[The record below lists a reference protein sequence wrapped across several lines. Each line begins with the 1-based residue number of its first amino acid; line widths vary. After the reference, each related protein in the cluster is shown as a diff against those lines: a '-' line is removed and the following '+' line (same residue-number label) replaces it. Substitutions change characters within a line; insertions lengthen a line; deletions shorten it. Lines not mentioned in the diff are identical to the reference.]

1 MAARLAPKTVLAH
14 LIQRRNQTYSEIV
27 AEFVELGGTITERHL
42 RRLASGE
49 RAGTTPQ
56 TRRTLQRMFGKPV
69 EELLAP
75 YVPEQVSAQQHVG
88 QQMVP
93 VAGTGGRIT
102 TGNEMEVLDM
112 AASRARAFALAA
124 QSGLGSEAMEQVYD
138 DVRHVAKA
146 YPQRP
151 LPEILG
157 QLVETQDL
165 VFALLESR
173 QRPEHLR
180 QLYFLGGVTGGL
192 LAKASHDLGNPHA
205 ALTQARTAFLCAD
218 NADHHGLRAWVRGLQ
233 SLVSYW
239 AGNPHD
245 SVRYAQLGAGYAEQA
260 NSTTSVWLPVSEARA
275 WAALGNPEA
284 TRAALARA
292 EDAWDNVQNDDLDDM
307 GGLCTFGRNRQ
318 LYYAAD
324 ALAWLPGEGEQAERY
339 SRQAV
344 DAYAD
349 QNHPEWAFG
358 DAAGSHA
365 AMAISRIATGE
376 LDGAA
381 DALAPVLD
389 LPAERRINGVV
400 HSARRV
406 HQALRQS
413 GRADDAR
420 ELQEE
425 IETFTRT
432 PMQTLNR

>member
-1 MAARLAPKTVLAH
+1 
-14 LIQRRNQTYSEIV
+14 
-27 AEFVELGGTITERHL
+27 
-42 RRLASGE
+42 
-49 RAGTTPQ
+49 
-56 TRRTLQRMFGKPV
+56 
-69 EELLAP
+69 
-75 YVPEQVSAQQHVG
+75 
-88 QQMVP
+88 
-93 VAGTGGRIT
+93 
-102 TGNEMEVLDM
+102 MEVLDM

-124 QSGLGSEAMEQVYD
+124 QTGLGSEAMEQVYD

-275 WAALGNPEA
+275 WAALGNADA
-284 TRAALARA
+284 TRAALERA
-292 EDAWDNVQNDDLDDM
+292 ENAWATVVEGDDLDEM

-324 ALAWLPGEGEQAERY
+324 ALAWLPGERDTAERY

-344 DAYAD
+344 DAYTD
-349 QNHPEWAFG
+349 QSHPEWAFG

-365 AMAISRIATGE
+365 AMAITRIANGE

-381 DALAPVLD
+381 DAIAPVLG
-389 LPAERRINGVV
+389 LPTERRINGVV

-420 ELQEE
+420 DLQEE
-425 IETFTRT
+425 IEMFTRT
-432 PMQTLNR
+432 PMQTYPR

>member
-1 MAARLAPKTVLAH
+1 MAGRYTPRTVLAH

-56 TRRTLQRMFGKPV
+56 TRRTLQSMFGKPV

-75 YVPEQVSAQQHVG
+75 YVPEQAGQVVPASA
-88 QQMVP
+88 
-93 VAGTGGRIT
+93 GGRIT

-124 QSGLGSEAMEQVYD
+124 HTGLGNEAMEQVYD

-157 QLVETQDL
+157 RLVETQDL
-165 VFALLESR
+165 IFALLESR

-180 QLYFLGGVTGGL
+180 RLYFLGGVTGGL

-275 WAALGNPEA
+275 WAALGNADA
-284 TRAALARA
+284 TRAALDRA
-292 EDAWDNVQNDDLDDM
+292 ENARDSVQDDDLDEM

-324 ALAWLPGEGEQAERY
+324 ALAWLPGEVDEAGRISGE
-339 SRQAV
+339 AV
-344 DAYAD
+344 DAYTD
-349 QNHPEWAFG
+349 QSHPEWAFG

-365 AMAISRIATGE
+365 AMAITRIVSGE
-376 LDGAA
+376 LEGAA
-381 DALAPVLD
+381 DAIAPVLD

-425 IETFTRT
+425 IELFTRT
-432 PMQTLNR
+432 PMQTFAR

>member
-1 MAARLAPKTVLAH
+1 MAGRYTPRTVLAH

-75 YVPEQVSAQQHVG
+75 YVPEPAAQV
-88 QQMVP
+88 VP
-93 VAGTGGRIT
+93 AAASGRIT

-124 QSGLGSEAMEQVYD
+124 QTGLGSEAMEQVYD

-260 NSTTSVWLPVSEARA
+260 NSTTGVWLPVSEARA
-275 WAALGNPEA
+275 WAALGNA
-284 TRAALARA
+284 DAARAALVRA
-292 EDAWDNVQNDDLDDM
+292 ENAWGSVQADELDEM

-324 ALAWLPGEGEQAERY
+324 ALAWLPGEVETAEQY

-344 DAYAD
+344 DAYTD
-349 QNHPEWAFG
+349 QSHPEWAFG

-365 AMAISRIATGE
+365 AMAITRIANGE
-376 LDGAA
+376 LEGAA
-381 DALAPVLD
+381 DALAPVLG

-413 GRADDAR
+413 GHGDDAR

-425 IETFTRT
+425 IEMFTRT
-432 PMQTLNR
+432 PMQTFPQ

>member
-1 MAARLAPKTVLAH
+1 MAGRYAPKTVLAH

-75 YVPEQVSAQQHVG
+75 YVAEQAAQV
-88 QQMVP
+88 VP
-93 VAGTGGRIT
+93 APAASGRIT

-138 DVRHVAKA
+138 DVRHAAQA

-165 VFALLESR
+165 VFGLLESR
-173 QRPEHLR
+173 QRPEHHR
-180 QLYFLGGVTGGL
+180 QLYFLAGVTGGL

-284 TRAALARA
+284 TRAALERA
-292 EDAWDNVQNDDLDDM
+292 EEAWNSVRNDDLDDM

-324 ALAWLPGEGEQAERY
+324 ALAWLPGEVEQAQRY
-339 SRQAV
+339 SSQAV
-344 DAYAD
+344 DAYTD

-365 AMAISRIATGE
+365 AMAITRIASGE

-381 DALAPVLD
+381 DALAPVLT
-389 LPAERRINGVV
+389 LPTERRINGVV

-432 PMQTLNR
+432 PMQTYPR

>member
-1 MAARLAPKTVLAH
+1 MAGSHTPKTVLAH
-14 LIQRRNQTYSEIV
+14 LIKERNQTYTEVV
-27 AEFVELGGTITERHL
+27 AEFFEHGGSITERHL

-75 YVPEQVSAQQHVG
+75 YLPEPAGPLTPAAG
-88 QQMVP
+88 Q
-93 VAGTGGRIT
+93 IT
-102 TGNEMEVLDM
+102 TGNQMEVLDM
-112 AASRARAFALAA
+112 AASRARSFALAA
-124 QSGLGSEAMEQVYD
+124 QTGLANEAMEQVYD
-138 DVRHVAKA
+138 DVRHVARA

-157 QLVETQDL
+157 RLVETQEL

-173 QRPEHLR
+173 QRPENLR
-180 QLYFLGGVTGGL
+180 QLYFLGGITGGL

-218 NADHHGLRAWVRGLQ
+218 NADHNGLRAWVRGLQ

-245 SVRYAQLGAGYAEQA
+245 SVRYAQLGAGYADQA
-260 NSTTSVWLPVSEARA
+260 HSTTGVWLPVSEARA
-275 WAALGNPEA
+275 WAALGNA
-284 TRAALARA
+284 DAARSALARA
-292 EDAWDNVQNDDLDDM
+292 ENAWETMQYDDLDEI
-307 GGLCTFGRNRQ
+307 GGLCTFGRHRQ

-324 ALAWLPGEGEQAERY
+324 ALAWLPAEQEAAEQY

-349 QNHPEWAFG
+349 QTHAEWSFG
-358 DAAGSHA
+358 DAAGSQA
-365 AMAISRIATGE
+365 AMAIARIAKGE

-381 DALAPVLD
+381 DAIAPVLS
-389 LPAERRINGVV
+389 LSAERRINGVV

-413 GRADDAR
+413 GHADDAR
-420 ELQEE
+420 DLQEE
-425 IETFTRT
+425 IEIFTRT
-432 PMQTLNR
+432 PMQTFPR

>member
-1 MAARLAPKTVLAH
+1 MAGRYTPKTVLAH

-75 YVPEQVSAQQHVG
+75 YVPEQAG
-88 QQMVP
+88 QVVP
-93 VAGTGGRIT
+93 VTAAGGRIT

-124 QSGLGSEAMEQVYD
+124 QTGLGSEAMEQVYA

-275 WAALGNPEA
+275 WAALGNADA
-284 TRAALARA
+284 TRAALERA
-292 EDAWDNVQNDDLDDM
+292 ENAWSTVVEGDDLDEM

-324 ALAWLPGEGEQAERY
+324 ALAWLPGERETAERY
-339 SRQAV
+339 SHQAV
-344 DAYAD
+344 DAYTD
-349 QNHPEWAFG
+349 QSHPEWAFG

-365 AMAISRIATGE
+365 AMAITRIANGE

-381 DALAPVLD
+381 DAIAPVLG
-389 LPAERRINGVV
+389 LPTERRINGVV

-420 ELQEE
+420 DLQEE
-425 IETFTRT
+425 IELFTRT
-432 PMQTLNR
+432 PMQTYPR

>member
-1 MAARLAPKTVLAH
+1 MAGRYSPRTVLAH

-75 YVPEQVSAQQHVG
+75 YVPEQACQVVPASA
-88 QQMVP
+88 
-93 VAGTGGRIT
+93 GGRIT

-124 QSGLGSEAMEQVYD
+124 QTGLGNEAMEQVYD
-138 DVRHVAKA
+138 DVRHVATA

-157 QLVETQDL
+157 RLVETQDL

-218 NADHHGLRAWVRGLQ
+218 NADHHGLRAWIRGLQ

-260 NSTTSVWLPVSEARA
+260 HSTTSVWLPVSEARA
-275 WAALGNPEA
+275 WAALGNADA
-284 TRAALARA
+284 TSAALDRA
-292 EDAWDNVQNDDLDDM
+292 EHAWDSVQNDELDQM

-324 ALAWLPGEGEQAERY
+324 ALAWLPGEVDKAGRY
-339 SRQAV
+339 SREAV
-344 DAYAD
+344 DAYTD
-349 QNHPEWAFG
+349 QSHPEWAFG

-365 AMAISRIATGE
+365 AMAITRIVNGE

-381 DALAPVLD
+381 DAIAPVLD

-432 PMQTLNR
+432 PMQTFPQ

>member
-1 MAARLAPKTVLAH
+1 MAGRYTPKTVLAH

-75 YVPEQVSAQQHVG
+75 YVPEQAAQV
-88 QQMVP
+88 VP
-93 VAGTGGRIT
+93 VAATGGRIT

-124 QSGLGSEAMEQVYD
+124 QTGLGSEAMEQVYD

-275 WAALGNPEA
+275 WAALGNADA
-284 TRAALARA
+284 TRAALERA
-292 EDAWDNVQNDDLDDM
+292 ENAWGTVVEGDDLDEM

-324 ALAWLPGEGEQAERY
+324 ALAWLPGERDTAERY

-344 DAYAD
+344 DAYTD
-349 QNHPEWAFG
+349 QSHPEWAFG

-365 AMAISRIATGE
+365 AMAITRIANGE

-381 DALAPVLD
+381 DAIAPVLG
-389 LPAERRINGVV
+389 LPTERRINGVV

-420 ELQEE
+420 DLQEE
-425 IETFTRT
+425 IEMFTRT
-432 PMQTLNR
+432 PMQTYPR

>member
-1 MAARLAPKTVLAH
+1 MAARSAPKTVLAH

-69 EELLAP
+69 EELLSP
-75 YVPEQVSAQQHVG
+75 YVAEPAAQV
-88 QQMVP
+88 VP
-93 VAGTGGRIT
+93 APAASGRIT

-245 SVRYAQLGAGYAEQA
+245 SVRYAQLGAGYAAQA

-284 TRAALARA
+284 TRAALERA
-292 EDAWDNVQNDDLDDM
+292 EEAWNSVRNDDLDDM

-324 ALAWLPGEGEQAERY
+324 ALAWLPGEVDQAERY
-339 SRQAV
+339 SSQAV
-344 DAYAD
+344 DAYND

-365 AMAISRIATGE
+365 AMAITRIVNGE

-381 DALAPVLD
+381 DAIAPVLG
-389 LPAERRINGVV
+389 LPTERRINGVV

-420 ELQEE
+420 DLQEE

-432 PMQTLNR
+432 PMQSMAR

>member
-1 MAARLAPKTVLAH
+1 MAGRYTPRTVLAH

-75 YVPEQVSAQQHVG
+75 YVPEQAGQVVPASAG
-88 QQMVP
+88 
-93 VAGTGGRIT
+93 GGRIT

-124 QSGLGSEAMEQVYD
+124 QTGLGSEAMEQVYD

-157 QLVETQDL
+157 RLVETQDL

-205 ALTQARTAFLCAD
+205 ALTQTRTAFLCAD

-260 NSTTSVWLPVSEARA
+260 NSTTGVWLPVSEARA
-275 WAALGNPEA
+275 WAALGNA
-284 TRAALARA
+284 DAARAALERA
-292 EDAWDNVQNDDLDDM
+292 ENAWASVQNDDLDDM

-324 ALAWLPGEGEQAERY
+324 ALAWLPGEVETAERY
-339 SRQAV
+339 SSQAV
-344 DAYAD
+344 DAYTD
-349 QNHPEWAFG
+349 QSHPEWAFG

-365 AMAISRIATGE
+365 AMAITRIANGE

-381 DALAPVLD
+381 DAIAPVLG
-389 LPAERRINGVV
+389 LPMERRINGVV

-413 GRADDAR
+413 GHADDAR
-420 ELQEE
+420 DLQEE
-425 IETFTRT
+425 IELFTRM
-432 PMQTLNR
+432 PIQTFPR

>member
-1 MAARLAPKTVLAH
+1 MAGRYTPKTVLAH

-69 EELLAP
+69 EELFAP
-75 YVPEQVSAQQHVG
+75 YVPEQAAQV
-88 QQMVP
+88 VP
-93 VAGTGGRIT
+93 AAAPSGRIT

-124 QSGLGSEAMEQVYD
+124 QTGLGSEAMEQVYD

-260 NSTTSVWLPVSEARA
+260 NSTTGVWLPVSEARA
-275 WAALGNPEA
+275 WAALGNA
-284 TRAALARA
+284 DAARAALVRA
-292 EDAWDNVQNDDLDDM
+292 ENAWSSVQADELDEM

-324 ALAWLPGEGEQAERY
+324 ALAWLPGERETAEQY

-344 DAYAD
+344 DAYDD
-349 QNHPEWAFG
+349 QSHPEWAFG

-365 AMAISRIATGE
+365 AMAITRIASGE
-376 LDGAA
+376 LEGAA
-381 DALAPVLD
+381 DALAPVLG

-413 GRADDAR
+413 GHGDDAR

-425 IETFTRT
+425 IEMFTRT
-432 PMQTLNR
+432 PMQTFPR

>member
-1 MAARLAPKTVLAH
+1 MAGRYTPKTVLAH

-75 YVPEQVSAQQHVG
+75 YVPEQAG
-88 QQMVP
+88 QVVP
-93 VAGTGGRIT
+93 AAATGGRIT

-124 QSGLGSEAMEQVYD
+124 QTGLGSEAMEQVYD

-275 WAALGNPEA
+275 WAALGNADA
-284 TRAALARA
+284 TRAALERA
-292 EDAWDNVQNDDLDDM
+292 ENAWGTVVEGDDLDEM

-324 ALAWLPGEGEQAERY
+324 ALAWLPGERETAERY

-344 DAYAD
+344 DAYTD
-349 QNHPEWAFG
+349 QSHPEWAFG

-365 AMAISRIATGE
+365 AMAITRIANGE

-381 DALAPVLD
+381 DAIAPVLG
-389 LPAERRINGVV
+389 LPTERRINGVV

-420 ELQEE
+420 DLQEE
-425 IETFTRT
+425 IELFTRT
-432 PMQTLNR
+432 PMQTYPR

>member
-1 MAARLAPKTVLAH
+1 MAGRYTPKTVLAH

-75 YVPEQVSAQQHVG
+75 YVPEQAAQV
-88 QQMVP
+88 VP
-93 VAGTGGRIT
+93 VAATGGRIT

-124 QSGLGSEAMEQVYD
+124 QTGLGSEAMEQVYD

-275 WAALGNPEA
+275 WAALGNADA
-284 TRAALARA
+284 TRAALERA
-292 EDAWDNVQNDDLDDM
+292 ENAWGTVVEGDDLDEM

-324 ALAWLPGEGEQAERY
+324 ALAWLPGERDTAERY

-344 DAYAD
+344 DAYTD
-349 QNHPEWAFG
+349 QSHPEWAFG

-365 AMAISRIATGE
+365 AMAITRIANGE

-381 DALAPVLD
+381 DAIAPVLG
-389 LPAERRINGVV
+389 LPTERRINGVV

-420 ELQEE
+420 DLQEE
-425 IETFTRT
+425 IELFTRT
-432 PMQTLNR
+432 PMQTYPR

>member
-1 MAARLAPKTVLAH
+1 MAGRYTPRTVLAH

-75 YVPEQVSAQQHVG
+75 YVPEQAGQVVPVSAG
-88 QQMVP
+88 
-93 VAGTGGRIT
+93 GGRIT
-102 TGNEMEVLDM
+102 TGNEMEVLDV

-124 QSGLGSEAMEQVYD
+124 QTGLGSEAMEQVYD

-275 WAALGNPEA
+275 WAALGNADA
-284 TRAALARA
+284 TRAALERA
-292 EDAWDNVQNDDLDDM
+292 ENAWGTVVEGDDLDEM

-324 ALAWLPGEGEQAERY
+324 ALAWLPGERDTAERY

-344 DAYAD
+344 DAYTD
-349 QNHPEWAFG
+349 QSHPEWAFG

-365 AMAISRIATGE
+365 AMAITRIANGE

-381 DALAPVLD
+381 DAIAPVLG
-389 LPAERRINGVV
+389 LPTERRINGVV

-420 ELQEE
+420 DLQEE
-425 IETFTRT
+425 IEMFTRT
-432 PMQTLNR
+432 PMQTFPR

>member
-1 MAARLAPKTVLAH
+1 MAGRYTPKTVLAH

-75 YVPEQVSAQQHVG
+75 YVPEQAG
-88 QQMVP
+88 QVVP
-93 VAGTGGRIT
+93 APAASGRIT

-284 TRAALARA
+284 TRAALERA
-292 EDAWDNVQNDDLDDM
+292 EEAWNTVRKDDLDEM
-307 GGLCTFGRNRQ
+307 GGLCTFGRHRQ

-324 ALAWLPGEGEQAERY
+324 ALAWLPGEVEQAERY

-344 DAYAD
+344 DAYND
-349 QNHPEWAFG
+349 QSHPEWAFG
-358 DAAGSHA
+358 DAAGSQA
-365 AMAISRIATGE
+365 AMAISRIVNGE

-381 DALAPVLD
+381 DAIAPVLD

-425 IETFTRT
+425 IEMFTRT
-432 PMQTLNR
+432 PMQTFPR

>member
-1 MAARLAPKTVLAH
+1 MAGRYSPRTVLAH

-75 YVPEQVSAQQHVG
+75 YVPEQACQVVPASA
-88 QQMVP
+88 
-93 VAGTGGRIT
+93 GGRIT

-124 QSGLGSEAMEQVYD
+124 QTGLGNEAMEQVYD
-138 DVRHVAKA
+138 DVRHVATA

-157 QLVETQDL
+157 RLVETQDL

-218 NADHHGLRAWVRGLQ
+218 NADHHGLRAWIRGLQ

-260 NSTTSVWLPVSEARA
+260 HSTTSVWLPVSEARA
-275 WAALGNPEA
+275 WAALGNADA
-284 TRAALARA
+284 TSAALDRA
-292 EDAWDNVQNDDLDDM
+292 EHAWDSVQNDELDQM

-324 ALAWLPGEGEQAERY
+324 ALAWLPGEVDKAGRY
-339 SRQAV
+339 SREAV
-344 DAYAD
+344 DAYTD
-349 QNHPEWAFG
+349 QSHPEWAFG

-365 AMAISRIATGE
+365 AMAITRIVNGE

-381 DALAPVLD
+381 DAIAPVLE

-425 IETFTRT
+425 IELFTRT
-432 PMQTLNR
+432 PMQTFAR

>member
-1 MAARLAPKTVLAH
+1 MAGRYTPRTVLAH

-75 YVPEQVSAQQHVG
+75 YVPEQAG
-88 QQMVP
+88 QMVP
-93 VAGTGGRIT
+93 ASASSGRIT

-124 QSGLGSEAMEQVYD
+124 QTGLGSEAMEQVYD

-275 WAALGNPEA
+275 WAALGNADA
-284 TRAALARA
+284 TRAALERA
-292 EDAWDNVQNDDLDDM
+292 ENAWATVVEGDDLDEM

-324 ALAWLPGEGEQAERY
+324 ALAWLPGERDTAERY

-344 DAYAD
+344 DAYTD
-349 QNHPEWAFG
+349 QSHPEWAFG

-365 AMAISRIATGE
+365 AMAITRIANGE

-381 DALAPVLD
+381 DAIAPVLG
-389 LPAERRINGVV
+389 LPTERRINGVV

-420 ELQEE
+420 DLQEE

-432 PMQTLNR
+432 PMQSFPR

>member
-1 MAARLAPKTVLAH
+1 MAGRYTPRTVLAH

-75 YVPEQVSAQQHVG
+75 YVPE
-88 QQMVP
+88 P
-93 VAGTGGRIT
+93 VAQVVPAAASGRIT

-124 QSGLGSEAMEQVYD
+124 QTGLGSEAMEQVYD

-260 NSTTSVWLPVSEARA
+260 NSTTGVWLPVSEARA
-275 WAALGNPEA
+275 WAALGNA
-284 TRAALARA
+284 DAARAALVRA
-292 EDAWDNVQNDDLDDM
+292 ENAWGTVQADELDEM

-324 ALAWLPGEGEQAERY
+324 ALAWLPGERETAEQY

-344 DAYAD
+344 DAYTD
-349 QNHPEWAFG
+349 QSHPEWAFG

-365 AMAISRIATGE
+365 AMAITRIANGE
-376 LDGAA
+376 LEGAA
-381 DALAPVLD
+381 DALAPVLG
-389 LPAERRINGVV
+389 LPTERRINGVV

-413 GRADDAR
+413 GHGDDAR
-420 ELQEE
+420 DLQEE
-425 IETFTRT
+425 IEMFTRT
-432 PMQTLNR
+432 PMQTFPQ

>member
-1 MAARLAPKTVLAH
+1 MAGRYTPRTVLAH

-75 YVPEQVSAQQHVG
+75 YVPEQAVE
-88 QQMVP
+88 
-93 VAGTGGRIT
+93 VAPAAASGRIT

-124 QSGLGSEAMEQVYD
+124 QTGLGSEAMEQVYD

-173 QRPEHLR
+173 QRPENLR

-275 WAALGNPEA
+275 WAALGNADA
-284 TRAALARA
+284 TRAALQRA
-292 EDAWDNVQNDDLDDM
+292 ENAWSSVQNDDLDEM

-324 ALAWLPGEGEQAERY
+324 ALAWLPGEVDTADQY

-344 DAYAD
+344 DAYTD
-349 QNHPEWAFG
+349 QSHPEWAFG
-358 DAAGSHA
+358 DAAGSQA
-365 AMAISRIATGE
+365 AMAISRIASGE

-381 DALAPVLD
+381 DAIAPVLG

-413 GRADDAR
+413 GHGEDAR

-425 IETFTRT
+425 IEMFTRT
-432 PMQTLNR
+432 PMQTFPQ

>member
-1 MAARLAPKTVLAH
+1 MAGRYTPRTVLAH

-69 EELLAP
+69 EELLVP
-75 YVPEQVSAQQHVG
+75 YVPEQAAQV
-88 QQMVP
+88 VP
-93 VAGTGGRIT
+93 AAASGRIT

-124 QSGLGSEAMEQVYD
+124 QTGLGSEAMEQVYD
-138 DVRHVAKA
+138 DVKHVAKA

-205 ALTQARTAFLCAD
+205 AMTQARTAFLCAD

-275 WAALGNPEA
+275 WAALGNA
-284 TRAALARA
+284 DAARAALVRA
-292 EDAWDNVQNDDLDDM
+292 EDAWGTVQTDDLDEM
-307 GGLCTFGRNRQ
+307 GGLCTFGRHRQ

-324 ALAWLPGEGEQAERY
+324 ALAWLPGERETADQY
-339 SRQAV
+339 SRLAV
-344 DAYAD
+344 DAYTD
-349 QNHPEWAFG
+349 QSHPEWAFG

-365 AMAISRIATGE
+365 AMAITRIASGE
-376 LDGAA
+376 LEGAA
-381 DALAPVLD
+381 DALAPVLG

-413 GRADDAR
+413 GHGDDAR

-425 IETFTRT
+425 IEMFTRT
-432 PMQTLNR
+432 PMQTFPQ

>member
-1 MAARLAPKTVLAH
+1 MAGRYTPRTVLAH

-75 YVPEQVSAQQHVG
+75 YVPEQAG
-88 QQMVP
+88 QVVP
-93 VAGTGGRIT
+93 AGGGGRIT

-124 QSGLGSEAMEQVYD
+124 QTGLGSEAMEQVYD

-260 NSTTSVWLPVSEARA
+260 NSTTGVWLPVSEARA
-275 WAALGNPEA
+275 WAALGNA
-284 TRAALARA
+284 DAARAALERA
-292 EDAWDNVQNDDLDDM
+292 ENAWASVQNDDLDDM

-324 ALAWLPGEGEQAERY
+324 ALAWLPGEVETAERY
-339 SRQAV
+339 SSQAV
-344 DAYAD
+344 DAYTD
-349 QNHPEWAFG
+349 QSHPEWAFG

-365 AMAISRIATGE
+365 AMAITRIANGE

-381 DALAPVLD
+381 DAIAPVLG
-389 LPAERRINGVV
+389 LPTERRINGVV

-420 ELQEE
+420 DLQEE
-425 IETFTRT
+425 IEMFTRT
-432 PMQTLNR
+432 PMQTFPR

>member
-1 MAARLAPKTVLAH
+1 MAGRYTPRTVLAH

-56 TRRTLQRMFGKPV
+56 TRRTLQKMFGKPV
-69 EELLAP
+69 EDLLAP
-75 YVPEQVSAQQHVG
+75 YTPEQSIEA
-88 QQMVP
+88 VP
-93 VAGTGGRIT
+93 VVAGSGRVATGH
-102 TGNEMEVLDM
+102 EMEVLDM

-124 QSGLGSEAMEQVYD
+124 QTGLGSEAMEQVYD
-138 DVRHVAKA
+138 DVRHVAMA

-157 QLVETQDL
+157 RLVETQDL

-180 QLYFLGGVTGGL
+180 QLYFLGGITGGL

-205 ALTQARTAFLCAD
+205 AMTQARTAFLCAD
-218 NADHHGLRAWVRGLQ
+218 SADHHGLRAWVRGLQ

-260 NSTTSVWLPVSEARA
+260 NSTTGVWLPVSEARA
-275 WAALGNPEA
+275 WAALGNAEA
-284 TRAALARA
+284 ARAALERA
-292 EDAWDNVQNDDLDDM
+292 EAAWESVEGDELDAM
-307 GGLCTFGRNRQ
+307 GGLCTFGRSRQ

-324 ALAWLPGEGEQAERY
+324 ALAWLPGEVDTAESY

-344 DAYAD
+344 DAYTD
-349 QNHPEWAFG
+349 QSHPEWAFG

-365 AMAISRIATGE
+365 AMAITRIAQGE
-376 LDGAA
+376 LEGAA
-381 DALAPVLD
+381 AALAPVLG

-413 GRADDAR
+413 GHADDAR

-425 IETFTRT
+425 IEMFTRT
-432 PMQTLNR
+432 PIQSFPR

>member
-1 MAARLAPKTVLAH
+1 MAGRYTPRTVLAH

-75 YVPEQVSAQQHVG
+75 YVPEQAGQVVPASA
-88 QQMVP
+88 
-93 VAGTGGRIT
+93 GGRIT

-124 QSGLGSEAMEQVYD
+124 QTGLGNEAMEQVYD
-138 DVRHVAKA
+138 DVKHVATA

-157 QLVETQDL
+157 RLVETQDL

-205 ALTQARTAFLCAD
+205 ALTQTRTAFLCAD

-260 NSTTSVWLPVSEARA
+260 HSTTSVWLPVSEARA
-275 WAALGNPEA
+275 WAALGNAEA
-284 TRAALARA
+284 TSAALERA
-292 EDAWDNVQNDDLDDM
+292 ENAWDSVQNDELDEM

-324 ALAWLPGEGEQAERY
+324 ALAWLPSEVDKAGRY
-339 SRQAV
+339 SREAV
-344 DAYAD
+344 DAYTD
-349 QNHPEWAFG
+349 QSHPEWAFG

-365 AMAISRIATGE
+365 AMAITRIVSGE

-381 DALAPVLD
+381 DAIAPVLE

-406 HQALRQS
+406 HQALRLS

-425 IETFTRT
+425 IELFTRS
-432 PMQTLNR
+432 PMQTFVR

>member
-1 MAARLAPKTVLAH
+1 MAGRYTPKTVLAH

-75 YVPEQVSAQQHVG
+75 YVPEQAG
-88 QQMVP
+88 QVVP
-93 VAGTGGRIT
+93 AAATGGRIT

-124 QSGLGSEAMEQVYD
+124 QTGLGSEAMEQVYD

-275 WAALGNPEA
+275 WAALGNADA
-284 TRAALARA
+284 TRAALERA
-292 EDAWDNVQNDDLDDM
+292 ENAWGTVVEGDDLDEM

-324 ALAWLPGEGEQAERY
+324 ALAWLPGERDTAERY

-344 DAYAD
+344 DAYTD
-349 QNHPEWAFG
+349 QSHPEWAFG

-365 AMAISRIATGE
+365 AMAITRIANGE

-381 DALAPVLD
+381 DAIAPVLG
-389 LPAERRINGVV
+389 LPTERRINGVV

-420 ELQEE
+420 DLQEE
-425 IETFTRT
+425 IELFTRT
-432 PMQTLNR
+432 PMQTYPR

>member
-1 MAARLAPKTVLAH
+1 MAGRYSPRTVLAH

-75 YVPEQVSAQQHVG
+75 YVPEQANQVVPASA
-88 QQMVP
+88 
-93 VAGTGGRIT
+93 GGRIT

-124 QSGLGSEAMEQVYD
+124 QTGLGNEAMEQVYD
-138 DVRHVAKA
+138 DVRHVATA

-157 QLVETQDL
+157 RLVETQDL

-260 NSTTSVWLPVSEARA
+260 HSTTSVWLPVSEARA
-275 WAALGNPEA
+275 WAALGNADA
-284 TRAALARA
+284 TSAALDRA
-292 EDAWDNVQNDDLDDM
+292 EHAWDSVQNDELDQM

-324 ALAWLPGEGEQAERY
+324 ALAWLPGEVDKAGRY
-339 SRQAV
+339 SREAV
-344 DAYAD
+344 DAYTD
-349 QNHPEWAFG
+349 QSHPEWAFG

-365 AMAISRIATGE
+365 AMAITRIVNGE

-381 DALAPVLD
+381 DAIAPVLE

-425 IETFTRT
+425 IELFTRT
-432 PMQTLNR
+432 PMQTFAR